1 VFAEFGKFDPVA
13 DEKNDSD
20 VSTTTQ
26 PMVSTEAQEVQ
37 NHIYQHELARGDRSC
52 PYFAEDQALLISGWN
67 MSRYPWHIVKY
78 RSDRRSPIKGEV
90 LHLGQKFET
99 QGTTDIGHNQWDQ
112 SKKGICV
119 VPLCSIVNG
128 LV

>member
-1 VFAEFGKFDPVA
+1 
-13 DEKNDSD
+13 
-20 VSTTTQ
+20 
-26 PMVSTEAQEVQ
+26 
-37 NHIYQHELARGDRSC
+37 
-52 PYFAEDQALLISGWN
+52 
-67 MSRYPWHIVKY
+67 VKY

>member
-1 VFAEFGKFDPVA
+1 MPAVDFFFSSFDP
-13 DEKNDSD
+13 
-20 VSTTTQ
+20 T
-26 PMVSTEAQEVQ
+26 
-37 NHIYQHELARGDRSC
+37 RSV
-52 PYFAEDQALLISGWN
+52 GWN
-67 MSRYPWHIVKY
+67 LSRYPWHIVKY